1 MSCCLLFISASYFI
15 STTTSLSQW
24 LFRCM
29 TLQNMTFEP
38 VQHTSSIELSRT
50 AFLLNV
56 AFVRKLISS
65 GTEISAVLK
74 GNAYGHGLE
83 QLTDLCLEAGLRHLS
98 VFSAHEASRIL
109 KHTHKPVTIMIMGM
123 IDERDLPWAIANEI
137 EFFVFEIE
145 RLKAAA
151 AAAREVGKKARIHL
165 EVETGM
171 NRTGFAEKD
180 LIPVVDFLKQHTL
193 ELELVSLCT
202 HFAGAEEVAN
212 DVRIRQ
218 QLQRYNAL
226 HQWFTMVGAP
236 PLLRHTACSAATLN
250 YPETRMD
257 LVRIGIMF
265 YGFWPNMET
274 RMQHIDQ
281 HSQQQDPLQRIITWK
296 SKVMSIKQIAA
307 GEYIGYGASYQA
319 ASDMLIASVPVGY
332 AYGFSRSLSNTG
344 SVLIGCQRVPVIGV
358 VNMNLMMVDITA
370 VEVVQKGD
378 EVVLIGRQG
387 EQVITVSSFSE
398 MSQQLNYE
406 MLTRLPVDIPRTI
419 VD

>member
-1 MSCCLLFISASYFI
+1 
-15 STTTSLSQW
+15 
-24 LFRCM
+24 M
-29 TLQNMTFEP
+29 TLQNNTFEP

-50 AFLLNV
+50 AFMLNV
-56 AFVRKLISS
+56 AFVRKLVSTD
-65 GTEISAVLK
+65 TEISAVLK

-109 KHTHKPVTIMIMGM
+109 KHTLKPVTILIMGM
-123 IDERDLPWAIANEI
+123 IDDADLPWAITNEI
-137 EFFVFEIE
+137 EFFVFEIN

-151 AAAREVGKKARIHL
+151 AAASKVGKKAHIHL

-171 NRTGFAEKD
+171 NRTGFSEKE
-180 LIPVVDFLKQHTL
+180 LNTVVDLLKQHTQ

-212 DVRIRQ
+212 DSRIRQ

-226 HQWFTMVGAP
+226 HQWFAQVGAP

-281 HSQQQDPLQRIITWK
+281 HFQQPDPLQRIITWK
-296 SKVMSIKQIAA
+296 SKVMSIKEIAA
-307 GEYIGYGASYQA
+307 GEFIGYGSSYKA

-344 SVLIGCQRVPVIGV
+344 SVLVGGKRVPVIGV
-358 VNMNLMMVDITA
+358 VNMNLIMVDIT
-370 VEVVQKGD
+370 VVQGVKRGD
-378 EVVLIGRQG
+378 EVVLIGKQG

-406 MLTRLPVDIPRTI
+406 MLTRLPLDIPRYI